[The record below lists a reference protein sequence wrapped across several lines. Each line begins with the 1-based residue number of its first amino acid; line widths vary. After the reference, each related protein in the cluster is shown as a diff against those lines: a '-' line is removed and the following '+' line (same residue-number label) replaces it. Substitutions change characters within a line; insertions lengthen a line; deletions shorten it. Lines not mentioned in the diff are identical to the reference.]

1 VLPKR
6 PVDEFAVDR
15 SNWRIAYAAFGG
27 FNSDTPSHQG
37 HVFAT
42 SDGGHTWNDIS
53 SNLPDVPADTV
64 ILDPSDPKTLY
75 VGTDVGAFVTHNG
88 GNSWHA
94 FGTGMPKVAVWQLNL
109 DPTNGVIAAGTH
121 GRGAYT
127 IPTGTT
133 APALVVS
140 KSDTGVPV
148 GPDSDLTYQIKV
160 RNIGNADATD
170 VRITDP
176 IPRHT
181 HASSVGDGGFVNDG
195 AAEWD
200 HLTVAAGDSVTVSY
214 TVHISASLSPSVDK
228 ITNDGILV
236 TAVGQHVS
244 TTGSPHD
251 TAIAPPNAVS
261 ISPDADI
268 EAGKDGQSATFT
280 EHVTNDGFRTDSYN
294 VAVSGGTWNATVYDS
309 TCTTPITVTPSVAAG
324 DSTDVCVKVAV
335 PANAAEQDSNDTT
348 LTATSVEDSGVSA
361 TATLTSLA
369 VQFSTLLVDN
379 DTNDP
384 VDSAPYYKAALDSN
398 NVDYGYWDLLEN
410 PDLPQSYLTAHT
422 DVIWFT
428 GNSYPGPLLPYEK
441 ELKALLDGGG
451 HLFVSG
457 QDILDQGA
465 GTTSF
470 VRNYL
475 HIDWDGT
482 EVQNDKPT
490 TAVHSVDGNPVTDGI
505 GSVPLDHSVLNA
517 TFEDQ
522 VTPIAP
528 ATAAFTD
535 DTTATDA
542 LTVSDNGY
550 KVMFLAF
557 PFEAYGT
564 AAQKADL
571 MGRALTWLDS

>member
-1 VLPKR
+1 
-6 PVDEFAVDR
+6 
-15 SNWRIAYAAFGG
+15 
-27 FNSDTPSHQG
+27 
-37 HVFAT
+37 
-42 SDGGHTWNDIS
+42 
-53 SNLPDVPADTV
+53 
-64 ILDPSDPKTLY
+64 
-75 VGTDVGAFVTHNG
+75 
-88 GNSWHA
+88 
-94 FGTGMPKVAVWQLNL
+94 
-109 DPTNGVIAAGTH
+109 
-121 GRGAYT
+121 
-127 IPTGTT
+127 
-133 APALVVS
+133 
-140 KSDTGVPV
+140 
-148 GPDSDLTYQIKV
+148 
-160 RNIGNADATD
+160 
-170 VRITDP
+170 
-176 IPRHT
+176 
-181 HASSVGDGGFVNDG
+181 
-195 AAEWD
+195 
-200 HLTVAAGDSVTVSY
+200 
-214 TVHISASLSPSVDK
+214 
-228 ITNDGILV
+228 
-236 TAVGQHVS
+236 
-244 TTGSPHD
+244 
-251 TAIAPPNAVS
+251 
-261 ISPDADI
+261 
-268 EAGKDGQSATFT
+268 
-280 EHVTNDGFRTDSYN
+280 VTNDGFRTDSYN

-384 VDSAPYYKAALDSN
+384 VDSAPYYKTALNANSVN
-398 NVDYGYWDLLEN
+398 YGYWDLLNN
-410 PDLPQSYLTAHT
+410 PALPQSYLTAHT

-465 GTTSF
+465 GTTDF
-470 VRNYL
+470 VHDYL

-490 TAVHSVDGNPVTDGI
+490 AAVHSVSGNVVTDGI

-522 VTPIAP
+522 ITPIAP

-542 LTVSDNGY
+542 LTVSDSGY

-564 AAQKADL
+564 ATQKADL
-571 MGRALTWLDS
+571 MNRALTWMDS